1 MRQCGNPCHVAL
13 SLTSFFR
20 VMEPTTKRKGRRRSH
35 EASDTSSGQV
45 VQTTGRAKDRRREI
59 LDEWFAKAEG
69 RRTAEGFAVEVN
81 AFVSQHAE
89 HADQDLSFCSTS
101 IRQYLVTKL
110 KEGNKRVS
118 KKAVEAKAKAPA
130 YWTIRT
136 PIDLRPNMTTVD
148 KRTLEELKECRR
160 QLKDILKFQQRTEL
174 PEVVDGEGFFDA
186 KGGDMDVD
194 GVRQRSLT
202 PEYKLAIRNALYSSG
217 CSQAKFPYVHAV
229 LVYFTVKELG
239 YQLELEDVLRVVPT
253 DLGSIVDF
261 CADMDDHRLAEESQG
276 VPAAFA
282 LSDKGDQTAGTSK
295 NALTHNMAT
304 GYDCATGAPWGPV
317 HLSAMEIE
325 RGGAAIAQSIVD
337 DGKRVGIFEWF
348 GSCTDSASDCIKGMV
363 KDMSAR
369 FPSFVETACFLHV
382 LNLVLVNSYLASFG
396 DEERGVCS
404 ALRIGYMM
412 SYLHHHFHGE
422 WVSWCNENGHDDI
435 AYIARGAAKTRWWSV
450 VAAFGDCYRNRAAY
464 SGWCEHMAAVLAATT
479 GKVGY
484 YDCFVETAGWLKNKK
499 AMTDMSFVVGFCRV
513 FWDGEMAWM
522 QAVAPWQDGLPVEQ
536 QKAAFRSA
544 EMPLRVVLQRRRL
557 QELDPWEDGSS
568 TTGWSTYLAELA
580 GLEEGQQEQS
590 KEEAATFLSTAL
602 DVHGRHSERWLT
614 DLVDCSLAHHNRP
627 FAVAVGAALLAIY
640 DGEDD
645 LPAVDAAAAQQWV
658 DGQPVDLNE
667 AVPLV
672 VQLATAESLREK
684 SVLFTDDGT
693 VEDIRQWVA
702 AGGELQGQW
711 GLRLEREFKS
721 KVNGRPMTSH
731 CVERAVNVASCLVQK
746 CGSHEREDRISVK
759 ISAIINELLVLQRSA
774 IAQAE
779 REREETGGDRGWT
792 VDVRG
797 MPRRKKIS
805 ARGKRI
811 IALKVLKL
819 EEKAA
824 TLTPAFVKAAKAE
837 AAKRKKAGTDRRSF
851 TEMRIKEKI
860 KNQQEKAKAKSN
872 YAAIAASVA
881 ASVAAA
887 AAAPPPKQLLN
898 QLDLTSTKTAP
909 SRAVLALE
917 LEERGLGDKVKRAGA
932 RAKNAGDVMSKVQDL
947 VNTLVEYHGGKTIVP
962 RYTSF
967 EGTKKSRT
975 YAGDASSRAYK
986 RQKEFT
992 AAIAVPAVP
1001 GAAAAVGDGG
1011 GCGHGRGGRE

>member
-1 MRQCGNPCHVAL
+1 MP
-13 SLTSFFR
+13 
-20 VMEPTTKRKGRRRSH
+20 EKRRRRSH
-35 EASDTSSGQV
+35 EAPGKSSGQIV
-45 VQTTGRAKDRRREI
+45 ETTGRAEDRRRAI
-59 LDEWFAKAEG
+59 LDEWFAKAGG
-69 RRTAEGFAVEVN
+69 RGTAQVFAVEVN
-81 AFVSQHAE
+81 AFVSQHAQ
-89 HADQDLSFCSTS
+89 HGDRDLAFNSQS
-101 IRQYLVTKL
+101 ISHYLAAKV

-118 KKAVEAKAKAPA
+118 KKAVEGSSKAPA
-130 YWTIRT
+130 SWTIRT
-136 PIDLRPNMTTVD
+136 PIDLRSNMTTID
-148 KRTLEELKECRR
+148 KRTLADLKASREQLKE
-160 QLKDILKFQQRTEL
+160 ILKFQQRTEL
-174 PEVVDGEGFFDA
+174 PEVVDGEVFFDA
-186 KGGDMDVD
+186 GEGGMDVD
-194 GVRQRSLT
+194 GLRQRSLT

-217 CSQAKFPYVHAV
+217 CSQAKFPYVHAT

-239 YQLELEDVLRVVPT
+239 YQLELEGVLRVVPT

-261 CADMDDHRLAEESQG
+261 CADMDDHRLAEESKG
-276 VPAAFA
+276 VSAAFA
-282 LSDKGDQTAGTSK
+282 LSDKGDQAAGTSK

-304 GYDCATGAPWGPV
+304 GYDHATGAPWGPV

-337 DGKRVGIFEWF
+337 DGKRVGVFEWF

-363 KDMSAR
+363 KEMSSR
-369 FPSFVETACFLHV
+369 FPSFVEAACFLHV
-382 LNLVLVNSYLASFG
+382 LNLVLVNPYLAAFG

-412 SYLHHHFHGE
+412 SYLHHHFHSE
-422 WVSWCNENGHDDI
+422 WVSWCEENGHEGI
-435 AYIARGAAKTRWWSV
+435 AYTARGAAKTRWWSV

-464 SGWCEHMAAVLAATT
+464 SEWCEHMATVLAGTT
-479 GKVGY
+479 GKGAGY
-484 YDCFVETAGWLKNKK
+484 YDCIVQTAGWLKNKK
-499 AMTDMSFVVGFCRV
+499 AMTDMSFVVGFCRA

-522 QAVAPWQDGLPVEQ
+522 QAVAPWQLGLPGEQ
-536 QKAAFRSA
+536 QKAAFRAA

-557 QELDPWEDGSS
+557 QGLDPWDDGSS
-568 TTGWSTYLAELA
+568 TTGWSTYLAEFG
-580 GLEEGQQEQS
+580 GLEEEQQEQS
-590 KEEAATFLSTAL
+590 KEEAAAFLSTAL

-614 DLVDCSLAHHNRP
+614 DLVDCSLAHHNKP

-645 LPAVDAAAAQQWV
+645 PPAVDAAAAQQWI

-672 VQLATAESLREK
+672 VQLATAGSLREK
-684 SVLFTDDGT
+684 SVLFTDDDT

-746 CGSHEREDRISVK
+746 CGSHEREGRISVK

-792 VDVRG
+792 ADVRG
-797 MPRRKKIS
+797 MARRKKVS
-805 ARGKRI
+805 VRGKRVL
-811 IALKVLKL
+811 ALKILKL
-819 EEKAA
+819 AEKAA

-837 AAKRKKAGTDRRSF
+837 AAKRRKNGTDRRSF
-851 TEMRIKEKI
+851 TEKRIKEKI

-872 YAAIAASVA
+872 SAATA

-887 AAAPPPKQLLN
+887 VAAAAAVPPPKQLLN
-898 QLDLTSTKTAP
+898 KLDLTSTKTAP
-909 SRAVLALE
+909 SRAALALE
-917 LEERGLGDKVKRAGA
+917 LEERGLGSKVKRAGA
-932 RAKNAGDVMSKVQDL
+932 RAKNAGEVMSKAQDL
-947 VNTLVEYHGGKTIVP
+947 IDALAEFHGGETMVP
-962 RYTSF
+962 KYTSS

-975 YAGDASSRAYK
+975 YAGDADSRAYK
-986 RQKEFT
+986 RQKEFITTPT
-992 AAIAVPAVP
+992 APVP
-1001 GAAAAVGDGG
+1001 GAAAVKAGAGAAAGMEEETESD
-1011 GCGHGRGGRE
+1011 REPQGVDAAL